1 MIRVKATSI
10 VSCALLLGAM
20 GCGPDKATYIAG
32 GVTITIEGPR
42 KLPDM
47 VQTKRFGKDSSIV
60 VVKGGTVV
68 VSSSSPLLTVT
79 TSAEGPLGDVVP
91 ANSRDTMDADG
102 DKIPDWNDYCPKDP
116 GPPPLGCP
124 DEMVLY
130 SSPQTSS
137 DMGEQWNVVVVTDSK
152 QRR

>member
-79 TSAEGPLGDVVP
+79 TSAEGPLGDAVLE
-91 ANSRDTMDADG
+91 NSRDTIDTDG
-102 DKIPDWNDYCPKDP
+102 DGTRDYKDICPGVP
-116 GPPPLGCP
+116 GPPPSGCP
-124 DEMVLY
+124 EQSILY

>member
-1 MIRVKATSI
+1 MRRVTTTSI
-10 VSCALLLGAM
+10 VSCALLMGAL
-20 GCGPDKATYIAG
+20 GCGPDNATHIAG
-32 GVTITIEGPR
+32 GVTITIDGPR

-47 VQTKRFGKDSSIV
+47 VQKKRSGKDSSIV
-60 VVKGGTVV
+60 VVKSGTVV
-68 VSSSSPLLTVT
+68 VSSSSPFLTLT
-79 TSAEGPLGDVVP
+79 TSSQYSPGDGVLE
-91 ANSRDTMDADG
+91 NSRDTIDTDG
-102 DKIPDWNDYCPKDP
+102 DKIPDLYDFCPGAA

-137 DMGEQWNVVVVTDSK
+137 DIGEQWNVVVVTNSK